1 MANITFSK
9 KGSKTTYSIDHAP
22 FMTRWLWERASKGLN
37 ANIVRVRAEQNRYGY
52 EQGDTF
58 DSFHYGK
65 VSVYR
70 QRQNPVKALYFA
82 RKIPLTKSNK
92 GMQILELNT
101 STVDMQDTFNA
112 LDHIKYV
119 TETGYLQRLFN
130 KVFLG
135 RPMTLNS

>member
-1 MANITFSK
+1 MAKITYSK
-9 KGSKTTYSIDHAP
+9 SGSKTTESIETARP
-22 FMTRWLWERASKGLN
+22 LVKFLWREAHTHLN
-37 ANIVRVRAEQNRYGY
+37 ANIVRVRKGEERYGY

-58 DSFHYGK
+58 DSYHYGK

-70 QRQNPVKALYFA
+70 QRQNPVKSLYFA

-101 STVDMQDTFNA
+101 STVDMQDTFKA

-119 TETGYLQRLFN
+119 TETGYLVRLPIQ
-130 KVFLG
+130 LI
-135 RPMTLNS
+135 THHL

>member
-1 MANITFSK
+1 
-9 KGSKTTYSIDHAP
+9 
-22 FMTRWLWERASKGLN
+22 
-37 ANIVRVRAEQNRYGY
+37 
-52 EQGDTF
+52 
-58 DSFHYGK
+58 
-65 VSVYR
+65 
-70 QRQNPVKALYFA
+70 
-82 RKIPLTKSNK
+82 
-92 GMQILELNT
+92 MQILELNT